1 MEIDNNKSDE
11 LEALIHV
18 SQFCLFVVV
27 VKCKK
32 TTTLSLT
39 QFQPTTVVYFS
50 ICLRQNRMADRS
62 NVTHVRSDFDSDRR

>member
-27 VKCKK
+27 VVKCKK
-32 TTTLSLT
+32 QQLY
-39 QFQPTTVVYFS
+39 P
-50 ICLRQNRMADRS
+50 
-62 NVTHVRSDFDSDRR
+62 